1 MVKAPHFRPRLIS
14 CGLYQVKPLFANV
27 WINHPDN
34 IDYNV
39 KHERV
44 YIYFRYLLIIILVL
58 WFSAAA
64 SLLWRLAPT
73 SSSVSEFLRRAYD
86 ILIFID
92 LLFCEGLFVYR
103 NIWA

>member
-1 MVKAPHFRPRLIS
+1 M
-14 CGLYQVKPLFANV
+14 
-27 WINHPDN
+27 
-34 IDYNV
+34 
-39 KHERV
+39 ERV